1 MNSVFPLDKKDNLL
15 IFRYVSGSKLLSRS
29 KKKAAKAF

>member
-1 MNSVFPLDKKDNLL
+1 MFYLDEKQNILY
-15 IFRYVSGSKLLSRS
+15 FTARFGQQLLSRS